1 MSPSRPDGVTLT
13 LTSTTPTA
21 TRAVGAA
28 LAAALR
34 PGDVVVLAGELG
46 AGKTCLVQGL
56 AAALGHTDRVTSP
69 TFLLAR
75 RLDTTPPVVHA
86 DAWRLDR
93 VGDLLDLG
101 DELLD
106 DDVVTVLEW
115 GDAVAEVLPGDR
127 VELDLVIAGDLQ
139 AATPADAAAAPRT
152 ITVTGHGAWGG
163 RLADLAADLEAA
175 AASVAPSGQ
184 ETV

>member
-1 MSPSRPDGVTLT
+1 MELRLASSSEHT
-13 LTSTTPTA
+13 
-21 TRAVGAA
+21 TRALGAA
-28 LAAALR
+28 IAADVQ
-34 PGDVVVLAGELG
+34 PGDVIVLAGELG

-115 GDAVAEVLPGDR
+115 GDAVAEVLPADRLEVDIAVDGHEADAPRIVTITGLGAMGDR
-127 VELDLVIAGDLQ
+127 L
-139 AATPADAAAAPRT
+139 ADAAERLRAAM
-152 ITVTGHGAWGG
+152 
-163 RLADLAADLEAA
+163 E
-175 AASVAPSGQ
+175 S
-184 ETV
+184 

>member
-1 MSPSRPDGVTLT
+1 MSLPLVSDSP
-13 LTSTTPTA
+13 TT

-56 AAALGHTDRVTSP
+56 AAALGHEDRVTSP

-75 RLDTTPPVVHA
+75 RLGTVPPVVHA

-115 GDAVAEVLPGDR
+115 GDAVSEVLPDDR
-127 VELDLVIAGDLQ
+127 LVLDLVIDGDLL
-139 AATPADAAAAPRT
+139 ASTPADAADASRT
-152 ITVTGHGAWGG
+152 ITCTGHGAWGD
-163 RLADLAADLEAA
+163 RLAVLSDDLRAA
-175 AASVAPSGQ
+175 AAAPPDP
-184 ETV
+184 EPT

>member
-1 MSPSRPDGVTLT
+1 MGLT
-13 LTSTTPTA
+13 LVSRSPDA
-21 TRAVGAA
+21 TRALGAA
-28 LAAALR
+28 LASALR

-46 AGKTCLVQGL
+46 AGKTCLTQGL
-56 AAALGHTDRVTSP
+56 AAALGHTGRVTSP

-115 GDAVAEVLPGDR
+115 GDAVAEVLPADR
-127 VELDLVIAGDLQ
+127 VELDLVVDGDH
-139 AATPADAAAAPRT
+139 ADAPRRV
-152 ITVTGHGAWGG
+152 TVTGSGDWAD
-163 RLADLAADLEAA
+163 RLDELAEDLREAVTA
-175 AASVAPSGQ
+175 VEG
-184 ETV
+184 T

>member
-1 MSPSRPDGVTLT
+1 MPLT
-13 LTSTTPTA
+13 LRSGSPDA
-21 TRAVGAA
+21 TRALGAA
-28 LAAALR
+28 LATALR
-34 PGDVVVLAGELG
+34 AGDVVVLAGELG

-56 AAALGHTDRVTSP
+56 AAELGATERVTSP

-75 RLDTTPPVVHA
+75 RLDSSPPIVHA

-115 GDAVAEVLPGDR
+115 GDAVAEVLPTDR
-127 VELDLVIAGDLQ
+127 LELDLVVDGHE
-139 AATPADAAAAPRT
+139 ADAPRAIT
-152 ITVTGHGAWGG
+152 ITGRGAWAA
-163 RLADLAADLEAA
+163 RLDAVADALGAAVQA
-175 AASVAPSGQ
+175 
-184 ETV
+184 

>member
-1 MSPSRPDGVTLT
+1 MGLT
-13 LTSTTPTA
+13 LVSRSPDA
-21 TRAVGAA
+21 TRALGAA

-46 AGKTCLVQGL
+46 AGKTCLTQGL

-69 TFLLAR
+69 TYLLAR
-75 RLDTTPPVVHA
+75 RLATTPPVVHA

-101 DELLD
+101 DDLLD

-115 GDAVAEVLPGDR
+115 GDAVAEVLPDDR
-127 VELDLVIAGDLQ
+127 LELDLVVDGDD
-139 AATPADAAAAPRT
+139 ADAPRRVAVTPHGGWAA
-152 ITVTGHGAWGG
+152 
-163 RLADLAADLEAA
+163 RLNE
-175 AASVAPSGQ
+175 VAPAMRAA
-184 ETV
+184 VA

>member
-1 MSPSRPDGVTLT
+1 MPLQLVSGSPD
-13 LTSTTPTA
+13 A
-21 TRAVGAA
+21 TRRIGAVLASA
-28 LAAALR
+28 LL

-56 AAALGHTDRVTSP
+56 AAALGHDGRVTSP

-75 RLDTTPPVVHA
+75 RLDTEPPVVHA

-115 GDAVAEVLPGDR
+115 GDAVAEVLPVDR
-127 VELDLVIAGDLQ
+127 VELDLVIDGDLLDEAPM
-139 AATPADAAAAPRT
+139 AAADASRT
-152 ITVTGHGAWGG
+152 ITLTGHGAWVD
-163 RLADLAADLEAA
+163 RLAALADALHAA
-175 AASVAPSGQ
+175 AEDA
-184 ETV
+184 

>member
-1 MSPSRPDGVTLT
+1 MSVQLASGTPD
-13 LTSTTPTA
+13 A
-21 TRAVGAA
+21 TRRVGAA

-56 AAALGHTDRVTSP
+56 AGALGHAGRVTSP

-115 GDAVAEVLPGDR
+115 GDAVAEVLPTDR
-127 VELDLVIAGDLQ
+127 VELDLVIAGDLL
-139 AATPADAAAAPRT
+139 ASTPADAADAPRH
-152 ITVTGHGAWGG
+152 ITVTGHGAWAA
-163 RLADLAADLEAA
+163 RVAALADDLRAA
-175 AASVAPSGQ
+175 ARPDGGAV
-184 ETV
+184 

>member
-1 MSPSRPDGVTLT
+1 MPPDVELRLTSPSPDT
-13 LTSTTPTA
+13 

-28 LAAALR
+28 LAAHLR

-56 AAALGHTDRVTSP
+56 AAALGHDDRVTSP

-93 VGDLLDLG
+93 VADVFDLG

-115 GDAVAEVLPGDR
+115 GDALAAALPPDHLT
-127 VELDLVIAGDLQ
+127 VELRIAGDDHDDPRSVVVSGSGALAERVAAAGSALR
-139 AATPADAAAAPRT
+139 AATGED
-152 ITVTGHGAWGG
+152 
-163 RLADLAADLEAA
+163 
-175 AASVAPSGQ
+175 
-184 ETV
+184 

>member
-1 MSPSRPDGVTLT
+1 VALSLVSGSPD
-13 LTSTTPTA
+13 A
-21 TRAVGAA
+21 TRALGAA
-28 LAAALR
+28 LAPGLR

-56 AAALGHTDRVTSP
+56 AAALGDGGRVTSP
-69 TFLLAR
+69 TYLLAR
-75 RLDTTPPVVHA
+75 RLETVPPVVHA

-115 GDAVAEVLPGDR
+115 GDAVAEDLPDDR
-127 VELDLVIAGDLQ
+127 IELDLVVDGDH
-139 AATPADAAAAPRT
+139 ADAPRRV
-152 ITVTGHGAWGG
+152 TVTGRGTWEQ
-163 RLADLAADLEAA
+163 RLDDLAEALRGA
-175 AASVAPSGQ
+175 VGQ
-184 ETV
+184 

>member
-1 MSPSRPDGVTLT
+1 MTVQLVSSSPAS
-13 LTSTTPTA
+13 
-21 TRAVGAA
+21 TRAVGAV

-56 AAALGHTDRVTSP
+56 AAALGHDDRVTSP

-115 GDAVAEVLPGDR
+115 GDAVAEVLPADR
-127 VELDLVIAGDLQ
+127 VELDLVIDGDLLEESPM
-139 AATPADAAAAPRT
+139 AAADASRT
-152 ITVTGHGAWGG
+152 ITLTGHGAWAD
-163 RLADLAADLEAA
+163 RLAALADDLRAA
-175 AASVAPSGQ
+175 VAPV
-184 ETV
+184 EEDTT

>member
-1 MSPSRPDGVTLT
+1 MSLQLVSGAPDVT
-13 LTSTTPTA
+13 
-21 TRAVGAA
+21 RRIGAA
-28 LAAALR
+28 LAAALV

-56 AAALGHTDRVTSP
+56 AAALGHEGRVTSP

-115 GDAVAEVLPGDR
+115 GDAVAEVLPADR
-127 VELDLVIAGDLQ
+127 LELDLVIAGDLLAESPM
-139 AATPADAAAAPRT
+139 AAADADRT
-152 ITVTGHGAWGG
+152 ITVTGRGAWAD
-163 RLADLAADLEAA
+163 RLDDLADELAA
-175 AASVAPSGQ
+175 AAGTA
-184 ETV
+184 

>member
-1 MSPSRPDGVTLT
+1 MALRLVSVSEHT
-13 LTSTTPTA
+13 
-21 TRAVGAA
+21 TRALGAA
-28 LAAALR
+28 LAADVR
-34 PGDVVVLAGELG
+34 PGDVIVLSGELG

-56 AAALGHTDRVTSP
+56 ARALGHTDRVTSP

-101 DELLD
+101 DDLLD

-115 GDAVAEVLPGDR
+115 GDAVAEVLPADR
-127 VELDLVIAGDLQ
+127 LEVDLVVDGHE
-139 AATPADAAAAPRT
+139 ADAPRIITIVGRGAAAA
-152 ITVTGHGAWGG
+152 
-163 RLADLAADLEAA
+163 RLQTYAA
-175 AASVAPSGQ
+175 ALHAAVEA
-184 ETV
+184 

>member
-1 MSPSRPDGVTLT
+1 MSLQ
-13 LTSTTPTA
+13 LTSGSPDT
-21 TRAVGAA
+21 TRAIGAA
-28 LAAALR
+28 LAGALR

-46 AGKTCLVQGL
+46 AGKTCLTQGL
-56 AAALGHTDRVTSP
+56 AKALGHDGRVTSP

-115 GDAVAEVLPGDR
+115 GDAVAEVLPEDR
-127 VELDLVIAGDLQ
+127 VAIDVAFVGHD
-139 AATPADAAAAPRT
+139 ADAPRT
-152 ITVTGHGAWGG
+152 LTVTGGGAWQQ
-163 RLADLAADLEAA
+163 RLDELAPALRAVSDGDATTNHSEA
-175 AASVAPSGQ
+175 
-184 ETV
+184 

>member
-1 MSPSRPDGVTLT
+1 MALT
-13 LTSTTPTA
+13 LVAGSPDA
-21 TRAVGAA
+21 TRALGAA
-28 LAAALR
+28 LATELQ

-56 AAALGHTDRVTSP
+56 AAALGHDGRVTSP

-75 RLDTTPPVVHA
+75 RLDTVPPVVHA

-115 GDAVAEVLPGDR
+115 GDAVAEVLPADR
-127 VELDLVIAGDLQ
+127 IEVDLVVDGDH
-139 AATPADAAAAPRT
+139 ADAPRRV
-152 ITVTGHGAWGG
+152 TVTGSGTWQQRLDGLAGA
-163 RLADLAADLEAA
+163 LHAAVDAPDAAHAPAEEA
-175 AASVAPSGQ
+175 S
-184 ETV
+184 E

>member
-1 MSPSRPDGVTLT
+1 VSLT
-13 LTSTTPTA
+13 LVSGSPDA

-28 LAAALR
+28 LAEELR
-34 PGDVVVLAGELG
+34 AGDVVVLAGELG

-106 DDVVTVLEW
+106 EDVVTVLEW

-127 VELDLVIAGDLQ
+127 VEVDLVLDGDLS
-139 AATPADAAAAPRT
+139 AAAPGGDPDAPRRL
-152 ITVTGHGAWGG
+152 TVTGRGTWAA
-163 RLADLAADLEAA
+163 RVERCADQLRRAVE
-175 AASVAPSGQ
+175 
-184 ETV
+184 ET

>member
-1 MSPSRPDGVTLT
+1 MALT
-13 LTSTTPTA
+13 LVSGSPDA
-21 TRAVGAA
+21 TRALGAA
-28 LAAALR
+28 LASALR

-56 AAALGHTDRVTSP
+56 AAALGHDGRVTSP

-115 GDAVAEVLPGDR
+115 GDAVAEVLPTDR
-127 VELDLVIAGDLQ
+127 VEVDLVVDGDH
-139 AATPADAAAAPRT
+139 ADAPRRV
-152 ITVTGHGAWGG
+152 TVSGIGSWAQRLVDLSEALHGAV
-163 RLADLAADLEAA
+163 EA
-175 AASVAPSGQ
+175 
-184 ETV
+184 

>member
-1 MSPSRPDGVTLT
+1 MGDSPTDARLRLLSRSADD
-13 LTSTTPTA
+13 
-21 TRAVGAA
+21 TRAVGGV
-28 LAAALR
+28 LATQLR

-56 AAALGHTDRVTSP
+56 AAALGATDRVTSP

-93 VGDLLDLG
+93 VGDVFDLG

-115 GDAVAEVLPGDR
+115 GDALAAALPEDHLTVDISVAGLDAEDPREIVVSGVGELARRVDAIADR
-127 VELDLVIAGDLQ
+127 LR
-139 AATPADAAAAPRT
+139 AATD
-152 ITVTGHGAWGG
+152 GG
-163 RLADLAADLEAA
+163 M
-175 AASVAPSGQ
+175 
-184 ETV
+184 

>member
-1 MSPSRPDGVTLT
+1 MELT
-13 LTSTTPTA
+13 LVSGSPDA
-21 TRAVGAA
+21 TRSLGAA

-56 AAALGHTDRVTSP
+56 AAALGHDDRVTSP

-75 RLDTTPPVVHA
+75 RLETTPPVVHA

-106 DDVVTVLEW
+106 DDVVTVVEW
-115 GDAVAEVLPGDR
+115 GDAVAEVLPTDR
-127 VELDLVIAGDLQ
+127 IEVDLVVDGDH
-139 AATPADAAAAPRT
+139 ADAPRQV
-152 ITVTGHGAWGG
+152 TVTGRGAWAQ
-163 RLADLAADLEAA
+163 RLDDLADALRSA
-175 AASVAPSGQ
+175 VA
-184 ETV
+184 V

>member
-1 MSPSRPDGVTLT
+1 MALA
-13 LTSTTPTA
+13 LTSRSPEA
-21 TRAVGAA
+21 TRRLGAV
-28 LAAALR
+28 LASALR
-34 PGDVVVLAGELG
+34 PGDVLVLAGELG
-46 AGKTCLVQGL
+46 AGKTCLTQGL
-56 AAALGHTDRVTSP
+56 AAALGHEGRVTSP

-115 GDAVAEVLPGDR
+115 GDAVAEVLPADRLEVDLAVDGDH
-127 VELDLVIAGDLQ
+127 
-139 AATPADAAAAPRT
+139 ADAPRR
-152 ITVTGHGAWGG
+152 ITLTPSGAWGP
-163 RLADLAADLEAA
+163 RLDELAPGLHAA
-175 AASVAPSGQ
+175 TEGP
-184 ETV
+184 